1 MQCIN
6 HVWEG
11 RGRPSYVQTV
21 KINTQTNS
29 VIFYYSI
36 KNIDISEKYNYIL
49 QDVTTGG
56 ENKTVQQLL
65 FFTLFHTDIFEKLWF
80 TLRIYQCL
88 PVRLSVRFVSTQ
100 TCSFVFKLF
109 MCAVVDCRIPSI
121 NIYRRSYLRI

>member
-6 HVWEG
+6 HVWEV

-29 VIFYYSI
+29 VILYYRI
-36 KNIDISEKYNYIL
+36 KNIDISEKYIDIL

-56 ENKTVQQLL
+56 EKQNYSTV

-100 TCSFVFKLF
+100 NYSFVFKLCI
-109 MCAVVDCRIPSI
+109 CAVVDRRIPSI
-121 NIYRRSYLRI
+121 NIYRRSYSRI

>member
-29 VIFYYSI
+29 VILYYSI
-36 KNIDISEKYNYIL
+36 KNIDISEKYIDIL

-56 ENKTVQQLL
+56 ENKISNRCFLH
-65 FFTLFHTDIFEKLWF
+65 FFILIFVEKL
-80 TLRIYQCL
+80 YQCL
-88 PVRLSVRFVSTQ
+88 SVR
-100 TCSFVFKLF
+100 
-109 MCAVVDCRIPSI
+109 RIPSVKI
-121 NIYRRSYLRI
+121 STKYFKKLISFFGCS

>member
-6 HVWEG
+6 QVWEG
-11 RGRPSYVQTV
+11 GGRPSYVQTL
-21 KINTQTNS
+21 KINTQTNR
-29 VIFYYSI
+29 VILYYSI

-56 ENKTVQQLL
+56 ENKLFNRC

-100 TCSFVFKLF
+100 TCSFVFKLC

-121 NIYRRSYLRI
+121 KKNRTRYLRI